1 MVENQHFA
9 WDLGHLFKSLL
20 QFLTTT
26 EILSYAENPAPT
38 LVFLITD
45 QDPNNHPGHQNS
57 GYNLA
62 MAQIII

>member
-1 MVENQHFA
+1 MFVFMVENQHFA

-38 LVFLITD
+38 LIFAWLIIFFVEITA
-45 QDPNNHPGHQNS
+45 S
-57 GYNLA
+57 
-62 MAQIII
+62 